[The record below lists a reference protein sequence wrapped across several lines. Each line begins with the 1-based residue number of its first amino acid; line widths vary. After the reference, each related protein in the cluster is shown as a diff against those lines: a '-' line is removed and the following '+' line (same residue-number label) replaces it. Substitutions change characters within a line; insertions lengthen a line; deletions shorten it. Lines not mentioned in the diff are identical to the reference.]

1 MRFGSISNFSEFS
14 GGSYVG
20 VCNYIC
26 NFGVYVQEEV
36 LENSVLDYSDI
47 GLFLI

>member
-1 MRFGSISNFSEFS
+1 MKFGYISTSLEFSEN
-14 GGSYVG
+14 SYVG

-26 NFGVYVQEEV
+26 NFGVYVQEEI
-36 LENSVLDYSDI
+36 LENSILDYSDI